1 MKLTKSQLKEMIREE
16 LKLTEARDITPDG
29 KWVVYNGDND
39 KTIKV
44 VANRKAAIR
53 LMNKILNAPQPDY
66 LDVGAKP
73 LKEEKLNEAN
83 PEIEI
88 YKKLDKITDQVF
100 LLIGRYH
107 HKVDMGKAVKTWMT
121 GLHARLK
128 KQKVGW
134 K

>member
-1 MKLTKSQLKEMIREE
+1 MKLTKSKLKEMIREE
-16 LKLTEARDITPDG
+16 L
-29 KWVVYNGDND
+29 
-39 KTIKV
+39 
-44 VANRKAAIR
+44 
-53 LMNKILNAPQPDY
+53 
-66 LDVGAKP
+66 
-73 LKEEKLNEAN
+73 LNEAN

-100 LLIGRYH
+100 LLIGKYQD
-107 HKVDMGKAVKTWMT
+107 KVDIDKAVKTWMV

>member
-1 MKLTKSQLKEMIREE
+1 MKLTKSQLKKMIKEE
-16 LKLTEARDITPDG
+16 L
-29 KWVVYNGDND
+29 
-39 KTIKV
+39 
-44 VANRKAAIR
+44 
-53 LMNKILNAPQPDY
+53 
-66 LDVGAKP
+66 
-73 LKEEKLNEAN
+73 LNEAN

-107 HKVDMGKAVKTWMT
+107 HKVDMGKAGKTWMT